1 MQFKLD
7 PDEAHS
13 LMSVITSYAIDHG
26 GLSQDGKQAI
36 RKWRTG
42 HAEGSQAM
50 RDLTASMNEA
60 LGLFIEERTDRTV
73 RRSGRYAKASE
84 VKR

>member
-1 MQFKLD
+1 MQFRLD
-7 PDEAHS
+7 QDEAHS
-13 LMSVITSYAIDHG
+13 LMSVITAYVIDHG
-26 GLSQDGKQAI
+26 GLSQDGKQAV
-36 RKWRTG
+36 RKWRTDR
-42 HAEGSQAM
+42 AEGSEIM
-50 RDLTASMNEA
+50 RELTAGINEA